1 VDSSKSYLKAVGLY
15 EQRPESVRVLVLTR
29 DGRGVLYSDIKRN
42 RPRRASVSGWLSQ
55 NTRALHVL
63 VRAADL
69 LHVKYETLVS
79 ETAGEMTRICR
90 FLGVDFDPAML
101 DFAAVTHHSTHGNEL
116 RMKRS
121 AVIRTDDQW
130 KERLS
135 AEDLKYFERRAGWLN
150 RELGYT

>member
-1 VDSSKSYLKAVGLY
+1 
-15 EQRPESVRVLVLTR
+15 VRVLMLTR

-42 RPRRASVSGWLSQ
+42 RPRKASVSGWLSQ
-55 NTRALHVL
+55 NTRALYLLRKHVP
-63 VRAADL
+63 AAHL
-69 LHVKYETLVS
+69 MHVKYETLMS
-79 ETAGEMTRICR
+79 DTDREITRICR
-90 FLGVDFDPAML
+90 FLDVDFDPAML

-135 AEDLKYFERRAGWLN
+135 ADDLRYFERRAGWLN
-150 RELGYT
+150 RDLGYT